1 MNNSQNTKMI
11 ILLEKQIVLL
21 KEIIDSQR
29 DRINNI
35 EDFLTRLK

>member
-1 MNNSQNTKMI
+1 MTEQNTKMI

>member
-1 MNNSQNTKMI
+1 MNNSQIPKQI
-11 ILLEKQIVLL
+11 ILLEKQILLL

-35 EDFLTRLK
+35 EDFLMRLK